1 MDKNYNFFALRL
13 QKVCL
18 EHERRVV
25 SECFDSLCLDGHMSS
40 LSMSVDGFPELD
52 EFDTCL
58 DCGSGQQER
67 SSRELGVQVL
77 MDLISSRR
85 RHAWRMWST
94 FTRRQRFEDLQCTVM
109 QAMQFSAPS
118 LPAEVKFEEKQTMSK
133 PSFQEEVTQRPAAY
147 RPSSVQS
154 QTEDVLASSALSQA
168 TSLRS
173 PSSRGSAQVDA
184 VSDVMD
190 DLRAALETEDA
201 HETGAA
207 SYDHVKSVHVAQS
220 DVRPHVQEPPS
231 KPSVVDFSRSA
242 SGTLIRGGVSLD
254 YGFVG
259 QGYDGNAIRLRS
271 RGRIVHR
278 SERHHGQDHPEV
290 AQALVRLADH
300 QLGAPSMMQ
309 TASLQ
314 RALRIQERHFGKD
327 HIRLLD
333 TLSRLFSLHR
343 ETGHVEAER
352 VVHSRIESI
361 KARQE
366 RLHCVAVHQPALA
379 QDAKPPDSSRYAV
392 LKSELAQERA
402 RADKLQ
408 LLNDEAV
415 VSELCQSS
423 GCARTNHRW
432 SGDVDIVR
440 ELSTDQ
446 ANVDEVIRLAEM
458 LLGSGLLGTPPK
470 EPQLLPASLLCR
482 LVERLRRAV
491 MCDALRWWSQ
501 RSAIM
506 SSVVKMA
513 EVAPTASQA
522 ETASWPDTVRADT
535 MTLSSAMRQ
544 DANGSTCTQRVST
557 PAKEPLSTHEDLVTP
572 NLQSELQVMEEAMER
587 AAARTRDMVDA
598 EARAAERE
606 ARTSQECAQLRAE
619 LNRWRTYAA
628 SEQSFDMES
637 VTQPDY
643 SGRARLR
650 GGVFTSTA
658 HTSDAKRGSRLLI
671 VPSPTASSSQRK
683 TVPEFDESSVHL
695 DAAFGN
701 SELDDGDDET
711 SDEDLT
717 GFLG

>member
-40 LSMSVDGFPELD
+40 LSMSGDGFPELD

-94 FTRRQRFEDLQCTVM
+94 FTRRQRFEDLQCTVL

-133 PSFQEEVTQRPAAY
+133 PSFQEVTQRPAAY

-154 QTEDVLASSALSQA
+154 QTEDVHASSALSQA

-173 PSSRGSAQVDA
+173 PSSRESAQVDA

-190 DLRAALETEDA
+190 DLRAALETE
-201 HETGAA
+201 
-207 SYDHVKSVHVAQS
+207 
-220 DVRPHVQEPPS
+220 EPPS

-242 SGTLIRGGVSLD
+242 FGTLIRGGVSLD

-333 TLSRLFSLHR
+333 TLSRLFSLHK

-506 SSVVKMA
+506 SSVAKMA

-535 MTLSSAMRQ
+535 MTFSSAMRQ

-572 NLQSELQVMEEAMER
+572 NLQSELQAMEEAMER

-643 SGRARLR
+643 SVRARLR